1 MSDARALS
9 FMVRSIPI
17 RQLADQSLQ
26 ARFPPADAGY
36 KKFNR
41 PLFRHSSMHECLS
54 RRHEDLSKVSD
65 LITVNTNGIAQLVA
79 SLRLRSGRHREL

>member
-9 FMVRSIPI
+9 FMVRSFPI

-41 PLFRHSSMHECLS
+41 PLFRHSSMHERLS
-54 RRHEDLSKVSD
+54 RRHE
-65 LITVNTNGIAQLVA
+65 
-79 SLRLRSGRHREL
+79 